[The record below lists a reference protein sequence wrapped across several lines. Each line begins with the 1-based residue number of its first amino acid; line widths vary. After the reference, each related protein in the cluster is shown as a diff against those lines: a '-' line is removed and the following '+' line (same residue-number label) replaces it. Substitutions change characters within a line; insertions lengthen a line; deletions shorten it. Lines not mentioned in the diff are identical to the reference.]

1 MARSSITPD
10 GAKAIIPGLVP
21 TYRSL
26 APVADVIV
34 RVTVGALLMPHGA
47 QKLFGAF
54 GGGGLSGTAQFL
66 AQTGYEPGM
75 LWAVVV
81 ACLEFFGG
89 LCLVLGLLTR
99 PIALLVV
106 AFMANAIAH
115 HWPAYFWSNQGLEM
129 PLLWG
134 LMALSVLIKGGGPYS
149 IDARIGREF

>member
-1 MARSSITPD
+1 MANRTLTPD
-10 GAKAIIPGLVP
+10 GAKPIIPALAE
-21 TYRSL
+21 TYWALS
-26 APVADVIV
+26 PVADVIV
-34 RVTVGALLMPHGA
+34 RMTVGALLMPHGA

-75 LWAVVV
+75 FWAVLI

-89 LCLVLGLLTR
+89 LCLVLGLFTR
-99 PIALLVV
+99 PVALLVV
-106 AFMANAIAH
+106 VFMANAVAY
-115 HWPAYFWSNQGLEM
+115 HWPAYFWGDGGIEM

-134 LMALSVLIKGGGPYS
+134 LMALAVLIKGGGPYS